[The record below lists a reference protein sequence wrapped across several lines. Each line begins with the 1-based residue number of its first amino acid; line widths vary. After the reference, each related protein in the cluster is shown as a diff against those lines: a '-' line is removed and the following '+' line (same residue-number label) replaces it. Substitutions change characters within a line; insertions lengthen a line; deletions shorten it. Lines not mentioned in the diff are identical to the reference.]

1 MKRQI
6 GLVALAGY
14 IATVVLAN
22 YFIQHVG
29 TQPFPGGPHTIPVG
43 FGYRAPSGVLWVGL
57 AFTLRDFV
65 QSWLGKWW
73 VVGAILVGAALS
85 YVVAP
90 SLAWASAVAFLT
102 SEALDFAVYT
112 PLVERRKVISAV
124 VLSNTVGLL
133 IDTFVFLWLA
143 FHSITFWQG
152 QVIGKAWM
160 TVVALVILVPVR
172 TTRRKRYVT
181 RDLTLP
187 EYIEARNAGTV
198 VR

>member
-6 GLVALAGY
+6 GTVALVGY

-43 FGYRAPSGVLWVGL
+43 FGYRAPSGVLWIGL
-57 AFTLRDFV
+57 AFVLRDVV
-65 QSWLGKWW
+65 QSTLGKRP

-85 YVVAP
+85 YLVAP
-90 SLAWASAVAFLT
+90 SLAWASACAFLI

-112 PLVERRKVISAV
+112 PLVDRERVTLAV
-124 VLSNTVGLL
+124 LLSNTVGLL
-133 IDTFVFLWLA
+133 VDTFVFLWLA
-143 FHSITFWQG
+143 FHSLNFWQG

-160 TVVALVILVPVR
+160 TALALVLIIPMQA
-172 TTRRKRYVT
+172 RRRQAVT
-181 RDLTLP
+181 
-187 EYIEARNAGTV
+187 A
-198 VR
+198 